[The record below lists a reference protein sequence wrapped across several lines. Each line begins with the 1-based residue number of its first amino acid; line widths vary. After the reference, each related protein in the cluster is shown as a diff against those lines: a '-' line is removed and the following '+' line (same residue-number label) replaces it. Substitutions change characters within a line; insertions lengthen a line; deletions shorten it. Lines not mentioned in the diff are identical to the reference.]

1 MITLAHHSRLVRC
14 VKSKIKEGGPA
25 LLMMEKLPLII
36 ASFISNTLI
45 PVCVA
50 VVATHPIDITL
61 VFPVGVALL
70 AFTLGLAI
78 KFFAA
83 VTNSLYPTATCST
96 LFVFTSEYTMPSIHA
111 TMCVIV
117 AAHLTRRYWPSP
129 TTSSSSLPSFS
140 SSTSASLISD
150 DQYPTN
156 TACYIRIACAWL
168 YAAVLCFSRMYM
180 RVNDSWDLIAG
191 VALANAFILLEIKG
205 SPIFYEALQN
215 VGPKGE

>member
-1 MITLAHHSRLVRC
+1 
-14 VKSKIKEGGPA
+14 
-25 LLMMEKLPLII
+25 MMEKLPLII

-83 VTNSLYPTATCST
+83 VTNSLYPTATCPT

-117 AAHLTRRYWPSP
+117 AAHLTRRYWPS
-129 TTSSSSLPSFS
+129 SSSSSILH
-140 SSTSASLISD
+140 STSTPLISD
-150 DQYPTN
+150 DHYPTN
-156 TACYIRIACAWL
+156 TTCYIRIACAWL